1 MNLTKFIKHLLLLP
15 FGFLLVF
22 TMLYFWL
29 KGESG
34 GDIALVIFSLIFLVV
49 YSLAIGIATYS
60 WEFKAKYGVISGLL
74 SSYLFAYLLFRLFL
88 Y

>member
-34 GDIALVIFSLIFLVV
+34 GDIVLVIFSLIFLVV